1 MDETNQIFENT
12 KQRMQKSIDAL
23 VKDLS
28 SVRTGRASTG
38 LVENI
43 NVDYY
48 GTLTPI
54 NQLSSISI
62 PEARLIT
69 IQPWGQNALI
79 EIEKALSQSDLGFN
93 PTNDGEMIR
102 INVPALTEER
112 RKEMVKSVGGISE
125 NTNVSLR
132 NIRRD
137 SLEKL
142 RDLEKD
148 KAISQD
154 ESKKAQ
160 QDLQKITDDFT
171 NKVDTLKKDKEKE
184 LLQI

>member
-1 MDETNQIFENT
+1 MNEINQIFDNT
-12 KQRMQKSIDAL
+12 KERMEKSIESL
-23 VKDLS
+23 VRELS

-48 GTLTPI
+48 GTPTPI

-62 PEARLIT
+62 PEARSIT
-69 IQPWGQNALI
+69 IQPWDQNALI
-79 EIEKALSQSDLGFN
+79 EIEKALLQSNLGMT

-125 NTNVSLR
+125 NSNVSLR

-148 KAISQD
+148 KTISQD

-171 NKVDTLKKDKEKE
+171 AKVDNLKKDKENE

>member
-1 MDETNQIFENT
+1 
-12 KQRMQKSIDAL
+12 
-23 VKDLS
+23 
-28 SVRTGRASTG
+28 
-38 LVENI
+38 
-43 NVDYY
+43 
-48 GTLTPI
+48 
-54 NQLSSISI
+54 
-62 PEARLIT
+62 
-69 IQPWGQNALI
+69 
-79 EIEKALSQSDLGFN
+79 
-93 PTNDGEMIR
+93 MIR